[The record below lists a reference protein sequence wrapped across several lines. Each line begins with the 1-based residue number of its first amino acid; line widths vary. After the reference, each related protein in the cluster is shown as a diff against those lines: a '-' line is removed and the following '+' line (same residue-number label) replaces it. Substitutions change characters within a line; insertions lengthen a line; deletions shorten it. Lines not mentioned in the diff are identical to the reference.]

1 MLDLGPLAGP
11 AGLRMPSTVVGQSAR
26 YSAERTRL
34 QDAKYCTVRSRQP
47 GLSNSHGLLMP
58 PVNTAQLPVNHLW
71 RQPDLGGLLRHTGGD
86 ENASDSRGL
95 WCPAIPR
102 GIWPCP
108 WCLDISRA

>member
-1 MLDLGPLAGP
+1 MLDVGPLAGR

-34 QDAKYCTVRSRQP
+34 QDAKYCTSRQP

-58 PVNTAQLPVNHLW
+58 PVNTAQLPVNHLL

-86 ENASDSRGL
+86 EKASDSPGL
-95 WCPAIPR
+95 WCLPR
-102 GIWPCP
+102 GIWPCQ